1 MFSREIPIT
10 SLFVPYY
17 TIRSI
22 MSLSPLT
29 LILITT
35 RDGMIFY
42 GMGTA
47 FSITKD
53 LLIASCCLI
62 AMLHVNEE
70 AEILSRL
77 GALTSDLEIQH
88 KSLKK
93 KRISFGFIFRN
104 LKAVE
109 SCAST
114 DDEENDSNVVYHRLL
129 RNVQKH
135 KAVIKRRG
143 NTITCRSML
152 LSLSFFALGISTS
165 IQGITMPNMVLN
177 IHTNNSLFVIS
188 VFCITAIGFLAGCF
202 TGSSKNVLI
211 IYVYSFISG
220 YFHGTVFRGGLIVLC
235 DSGFGTRAV
244 FAVHALF
251 ATGIFVMSLL
261 STFILFGVAVP
272 YSHFSKLPSDHNV
285 FNRLLVKRAM
295 NLLSVQSD
303 DDVFVK
309 SSVLKK
315 RTTLQSLRPDHVV
328 GVESIAEPK
337 TQENLQ
343 KRKEAVERIK
353 SKEEKLSLIANDFIH
368 SSGYSDV
375 QERARNQNNFTHSNT
390 SAAYVNMFSASS
402 SHPRKKDKGTAKS
415 MDHAETAAVS
425 NAVSAFYSLTKP
437 DNVTANFIFND
448 VSYSFSRLNWNI
460 GTITFSTFWILE
472 NLDQEFGPF
481 QNVHMVYAL
490 ATFFGLCCL
499 SLCFVAAICNG
510 SCIAISSLQDV
521 ELQAS
526 SNLLTDWKKM
536 AASWRAYSI
545 LFFLLV
551 GGIEF
556 VLGESLTIYALFR
569 PELSLSQR
577 NGLFLTSTFWL
588 GIVTARMPFVL
599 MTKFDNIDCLSNF
612 VLFSAAVAGYVAASA
627 HSFFSILCTVFVLGL
642 SLGPLS
648 PFLFCWLSEQNLSS
662 RLSLSLL
669 YTIGVSLG
677 RFILPCIIA
686 VFIYICSTPGHKA
699 ILK

>member
-1 MFSREIPIT
+1 MSSSAPRVKLYLSSFKSLTAHWTPTNTTEQCNVQQRNTHHFSFCPVLHYPINNESFST
-10 SLFVPYY
+10 YTHPYNNQRRR
-17 TIRSI
+17 II
-22 MSLSPLT
+22 WLSSFCQWALR
-29 LILITT
+29 LVSQRLNSGCVQADILLQIV
-35 RDGMIFY
+35 Y
-42 GMGTA
+42 
-47 FSITKD
+47 

-114 DDEENDSNVVYHRLL
+114 DDEENDSNVVY
-129 RNVQKH
+129 
-135 KAVIKRRG
+135 
-143 NTITCRSML
+143 
-152 LSLSFFALGISTS
+152 GISTS

-202 TGSSKNVLI
+202 TG
-211 IYVYSFISG
+211 
-220 YFHGTVFRGGLIVLC
+220 GLIVLC

-261 STFILFGVAVP
+261 STFILSGVAVP

-402 SHPRKKDKGTAKS
+402 SHPRKKDKGTAKAWI
-415 MDHAETAAVS
+415 MPKRQ
-425 NAVSAFYSLTKP
+425 L
-437 DNVTANFIFND
+437 
-448 VSYSFSRLNWNI
+448 LNWNI

-521 ELQAS
+521 EL
-526 SNLLTDWKKM
+526 NGLLEKEEKSTSPLNFS
-536 AASWRAYSI
+536 ALSPSI
-545 LFFLLV
+545 FKSIDGLEENGSLVACIFYLVLFV
-551 GGIEF
+551 SGWYRIRSR
-556 VLGESLTIYALFR
+556 ESLTIYALFR

-577 NGLFLTSTFWL
+577 NGLFSLPLSGL
-588 GIVTARMPFVL
+588 ALLRRECHS
-599 MTKFDNIDCLSNF
+599 TKFDNIDCLSNF
-612 VLFSAAVAGYVAASA
+612 VLFSAAVAGYVAAS
-627 HSFFSILCTVFVLGL
+627 L

-669 YTIGVSLG
+669 YTIEVSG
-677 RFILPCIIA
+677 EAAGESKIRNGEYTILVDKSDDKYDDSEDSDFFVEDI
-686 VFIYICSTPGHKA
+686 SMNG
-699 ILK
+699 LENE